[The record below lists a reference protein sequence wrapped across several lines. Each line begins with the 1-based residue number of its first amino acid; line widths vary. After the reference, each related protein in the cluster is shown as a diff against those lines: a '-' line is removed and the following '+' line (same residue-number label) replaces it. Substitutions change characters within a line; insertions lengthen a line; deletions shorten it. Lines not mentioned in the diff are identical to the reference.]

1 MHWPLGLANLGQC
14 HQALLAVVLEEQF
27 KLQCLR
33 LFRIKVKV
41 TGVGI

>member
-27 KLQCLR
+27 KLAVLEAVQD
-33 LFRIKVKV
+33 K
-41 TGVGI
+41 G